1 MRYASVC
8 SGIEAATVAWHGLGW
23 KPVWFSQYDPE
34 HNYKSGPD
42 FPSSVLAHRF
52 PEVPNLGDMTK
63 LRDNDIYKRSEFDLL
78 VGGTPCQAFSIAGL
92 RAGLDDDRSNLALE
106 FIRILRDKRPR
117 WFLWENVPG
126 VLSSNGGAD
135 FASIL
140 SGFTGRDVGVQKFEK
155 DGIIEGD
162 EYSVAWRVLDSQ
174 YFGVPQQR
182 RRVFVVGH
190 IGNDW
195 RPPTAVLVERE
206 SLRRDFTP
214 GGKKR
219 KVATGSTESR
229 ITCTGDGITGTV
241 SCKWAKGT
249 GGPAGDE
256 HYNLVAHTHILCI
269 PINTM
274 VVQGRPS
281 DEGRMG
287 SGIGEN
293 GAPQNTLSKAHHHA
307 VCYGI
312 SGNVIGRADGNE
324 SKTAAVFLPAATV
337 RRLTPMECERLQ
349 GFPDGW
355 TDVPG
360 ASDSKRYAALGN
372 SMTTN
377 VMHWIGDRINKVQQA
392 MDFIDIL

>member
-63 LRDNDIYKRSEFDLL
+63 LRDNDIYKQSEFDLL

-106 FIRILRDKRPR
+106 FIRILRNKRPR

-140 SGFTGRDVGVQKFEK
+140 SGFTGRDVGAQKFEK
-155 DGIIEGD
+155 AGIIEGD
-162 EYSVAWRVLDSQ
+162 GYSIAWRVLDSQ
-174 YFGVPQQR
+174 YFGVPQRR

-190 IGNDW
+190 LGNDW
-195 RPPTAVLVERE
+195 RPPTAVLFEPE

-219 KVATGSTESR
+219 KGTTGSTESR

-256 HYNLVAHTHILCI
+256 HYNLVAQ
-269 PINTM
+269 P
-274 VVQGRPS
+274 
-281 DEGRMG
+281 
-287 SGIGEN
+287 
-293 GAPQNTLSKAHHHA
+293 
-307 VCYGI
+307 
-312 SGNVIGRADGNE
+312 
-324 SKTAAVFLPAATV
+324 
-337 RRLTPMECERLQ
+337 
-349 GFPDGW
+349 
-355 TDVPG
+355 
-360 ASDSKRYAALGN
+360 
-372 SMTTN
+372 
-377 VMHWIGDRINKVQQA
+377 
-392 MDFIDIL
+392 

>member
-1 MRYASVC
+1 
-8 SGIEAATVAWHGLGW
+8 
-23 KPVWFSQYDPE
+23 VWFSQYDPE
-34 HNYKSGPD
+34 HNYKNGPD

-63 LRDNDIYKRSEFDLL
+63 LRDHAIYKNSEFDLL

-92 RAGLDDDRSNLALE
+92 RAGLADDRSNLALE
-106 FIRILRDKRPR
+106 FVRILGEKRPR

-155 DGIIEGD
+155 AGIIEGD
-162 EYSVAWRVLDSQ
+162 EYSIAWRVLDSQ
-174 YFGVPQQR
+174 YFGVPQRR

-190 IGNDW
+190 LGNDW
-195 RPPTAVLVERE
+195 RPPTAVLFEPE

-219 KVATGSTESR
+219 KGTTGSTESR

-256 HYNLVAHTHILCI
+256 HYNLVAQ
-269 PINTM
+269 P
-274 VVQGRPS
+274 
-281 DEGRMG
+281 
-287 SGIGEN
+287 
-293 GAPQNTLSKAHHHA
+293 
-307 VCYGI
+307 
-312 SGNVIGRADGNE
+312 
-324 SKTAAVFLPAATV
+324 
-337 RRLTPMECERLQ
+337 
-349 GFPDGW
+349 
-355 TDVPG
+355 
-360 ASDSKRYAALGN
+360 
-372 SMTTN
+372 
-377 VMHWIGDRINKVQQA
+377 
-392 MDFIDIL
+392 